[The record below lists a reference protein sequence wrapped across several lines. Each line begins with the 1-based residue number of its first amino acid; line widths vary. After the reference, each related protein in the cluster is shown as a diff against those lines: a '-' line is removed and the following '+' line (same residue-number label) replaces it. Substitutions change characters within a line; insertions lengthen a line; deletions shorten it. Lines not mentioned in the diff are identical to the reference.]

1 MLDDPTCWV
10 NQHFIVWPPCLMT
23 TQHVGWCWNMFDAVS
38 NIWSNIS
45 LILMLDA
52 WNFVSL
58 AGLNNMLH
66 VRMCIRT
73 ANSAVTIDTVCSR
86 QCSLKMSASEEAAQN
101 INQTSSKKTPK
112 QKARRWSDEETDH
125 LIDLLEGN
133 RCLWDVFCEGRAKNF
148 GPSLFS
154 IAWQTSL
161 TIYEI
166 AALVIRN
173 WKLKDLKVS
182 PIARKCWMYV
192 RYRLATS

>member
-1 MLDDPTCWV
+1 MLDDPTFYRLATVFDDHSTCWMMLEHV
-10 NQHFIVWPPCLMT
+10 WCSIKHLIHFVLM
-23 TQHVGWCWNMFDAVS
+23 S
-38 NIWSNIS
+38 
-45 LILMLDA
+45 DA
-52 WNFVSL
+52 WNFVRL
-58 AGLNNMLH
+58 TGLNNMLH
-66 VRMCIRT
+66 ARTRIRT

-101 INQTSSKKTPK
+101 IDQTSSKKTPK
-112 QKARRWSDEETDH
+112 QKARRWSDKETDR

-133 RCLWDVFCEGRAKNF
+133 RCLWDVFCERRVKNNY

-166 AALVIRN
+166 AALEIRN

-182 PIARKCWMYV
+182 PVARKCWMYV
-192 RYRLATS
+192 WYGLATS